1 MPFPAKVKRCTESLQ
16 LRSPPRHKQS
26 PRLVEAGGAV
36 GEVVGGQHLAGR
48 DVVAPGDGE
57 QLLPRL
63 GVADAERH
71 LRVGG
76 GQGVAQLHRPHE
88 RGRLPRQHRALGP
101 DGEGHIQRAARAGA
115 LQVLNAQP
123 ALGVGVGVGREVG
136 GEGQG
141 VVQRLFVALHLPEGV
156 FRKGRHHG
164 PGREERSPL
173 LPRQAHRPEGRE
185 AG

>member
-1 MPFPAKVKRCTESLQ
+1 MTAPPKGEPPL
-16 LRSPPRHKQS
+16 PPRHQQS
-26 PRLVEAGGAV
+26 PRLVEAGGGV
-36 GEVVGGQHLAGR
+36 GEVVGSQHLAGR

-136 GEGQG
+136 GERQG

-164 PGREERSPL
+164 PGRQDGSPL

>member
-1 MPFPAKVKRCTESLQ
+1 M
-16 LRSPPRHKQS
+16 
-26 PRLVEAGGAV
+26 
-36 GEVVGGQHLAGR
+36 
-48 DVVAPGDGE
+48 VAPGDGE

-76 GQGVAQLHRPHE
+76 GEGVAQLHPAHQRP
-88 RGRLPRQHRALGP
+88 RLPHQHCALGP
-101 DGEGHIQRAARAGA
+101 DGEGHIQRAACAGA

-123 ALGVGVGVGREVG
+123 ALGVGVGVGRQVG